1 MRWASYQEAV
11 LFQERVVRATGGSV
25 GVLDQGKLEAAIAR
39 PLTLVFDYEPF
50 PTPALKVAALIES
63 IITTHPFNDGNKRT
77 AMRLGLALLEFN
89 FPQIAIPT
97 DDDIETIA
105 VGVNN
110 GEITISQV
118 AQWLEGLYAC
128 ADPTPVEFD
137 PSDLRPYP

>member
-11 LFQERVVRATGGSV
+11 LFQKRVVSATGGSI
-25 GVLDQGKLEAAIAR
+25 GVLDSGKLEAALAR
-39 PLTLVFDYEPF
+39 PLTIVFDYEPF
-50 PTPALKVAALIES
+50 PTPALKVAALIDS
-63 IITTHPFNDGNKRT
+63 IITTHPFKDGNKRT

-97 DDDIETIA
+97 DDAIEAIA

-110 GEITISQV
+110 GVVTIPQV

-128 ADPTPVEFD
+128 AAPTEVEFD
-137 PSDLRPYP
+137 PSDLRP